1 MIWSLAVMN
10 QSDYFEQYLALRN
23 TYGAGLASQIEHG
36 RRHDVLY
43 LSYRNNCG
51 RVQEDLCQMLIK
63 DIRDALRLGAKM
75 LAADLL
81 IVLGLAVG
89 AQRKNM
95 QAQHLERCNAG
106 ATGKAA

>member
-1 MIWSLAVMN
+1 
-10 QSDYFEQYLALRN
+10 
-23 TYGAGLASQIEHG
+23 
-36 RRHDVLY
+36 
-43 LSYRNNCG
+43 
-51 RVQEDLCQMLIK
+51 MLIK

>member
-1 MIWSLAVMN
+1 MTSTGCL
-10 QSDYFEQYLALRN
+10 EQYADLMKNCAL
-23 TYGAGLASQIEHG
+23 GAIPKVEHA

-43 LSYRNNCG
+43 LSYRNNYG

-63 DIRDALRLGAKM
+63 DIRDALRLGSKL

-89 AQRKNM
+89 VERSKMLNPRKI
-95 QAQHLERCNAG
+95 QAA
-106 ATGKAA
+106 